1 MGVDGQGRGR
11 VRVRAVLIDCIGGAA
26 LTKDVMR
33 VDVYVAF
40 CAIAFQPPTLH
51 VHC

>member
-1 MGVDGQGRGR
+1 M
-11 VRVRAVLIDCIGGAA
+11 LIDIGGAA